1 MGAHPVSRRAVF
13 EKLASEPMSSKD
25 IAWIIRFLIRILQQQ
40 GVTLRDFDD
49 KERSLHSLKFYGE
62 KKAYLIFSREE
73 TRK

>member
-1 MGAHPVSRRAVF
+1 
-13 EKLASEPMSSKD
+13 MSSKD
-25 IAWIIRFLIRILQQQ
+25 IAWMIRFLIRILQQQ

-62 KKAYLIFSREE
+62 KKAYLIFSKEE